1 MNVVKIKMF
10 VFRFFSWHGLVS
22 IQNCDEAPRCVL
34 LLACRE
40 RIGGFLLHLLLPAS
54 RNVADVAQRA
64 HFGLNFKLQLLVF
77 DLNVS
82 TT

>member
-1 MNVVKIKMF
+1 MF
-10 VFRFFSWHGLVS
+10 SDFFLGTDWSPYRTVTKRHGALS
-22 IQNCDEAPRCVL
+22 VL

-40 RIGGFLLHLLLPAS
+40 HVGGFLLHLLLPAS